1 MNRVLRL
8 VVLLSAVATSALGQN
23 DQTLSSP
30 KEQSQ
35 PRPSKDQVVRIGVT
49 LVQLDAVVTDKA
61 GKQVTDLT
69 REDFRLLVDGKPQ
82 RITNFS
88 YISNVAARPAAGR
101 DSGHADKLAP
111 LVPSP
116 GLQPEQVK
124 RTIALVIDDLN
135 MSFESMA
142 YTREALKKF
151 VTEQIQP
158 GDLSAIIVTG
168 GAPGSLQQFTSDKRL
183 LLSAVEHLRWNL
195 YGNGLLT
202 PDALTPI
209 RSSSAATS
217 LPPGPGLRTG
227 NAIGRLA
234 DREFDYYR
242 QQVFSIGTLGVAEQV
257 IRSLREL
264 PGRKSLVLFSE
275 GFFTLFGSRERT
287 PDNPLLD
294 PLNRLTDLANRSS
307 VMIYT
312 VHPPGLQTL
321 GLTAADNIRPEV
333 GFNSPNGDRVHQQMI
348 EALTERHQR
357 FFQSQQSLAY
367 LANTTGGFPVENTN
381 NLSAG
386 MRQILE
392 DQQGY
397 YLIGYVPDD
406 ATFNTVRG
414 LHAFHKISVTVDRPG
429 LRVRS
434 RTGFLGVPD
443 EDTKPAAPQTRPE
456 QLLAALTS
464 PFAATGVNLR
474 LTSIFANSQRGSYL
488 YSMVYI
494 DASQLTFNDE
504 PGDWHKAVV
513 DVLAVTFGSNGRV
526 VDQINRQD
534 NIRLRG
540 NAYGQALKHGLVYNI
555 TLPVKTAGPYQLRVA
570 VRDAASERVGS
581 ANQFVEVP
589 DVGKARLALSGMVVS
604 GKETEPG
611 SAKVGLKNASAI
623 GGGAGAGRSGE
634 ERKDTAGEDAADT
647 GPAVRSFRRGTDL
660 DIGFVYAIYNARLD
674 SKTYHPRLES
684 QIRLFKDGKQ
694 VYAGPST
701 PLVASSV
708 DDAKRIEI
716 AGQLHLTKELE
727 VGQYVLQIIVTDRL
741 AKTKYNTATQ
751 WTDFEVTQ

>member
-1 MNRVLRL
+1 MRVLLL
-8 VVLLSAVATSALGQN
+8 VVLLSALATSVLGQN
-23 DQTLSSP
+23 DL
-30 KEQSQ
+30 
-35 PRPSKDQVVRIGVT
+35 PSKNQAEQPKAATSRDQVVRIGVT

-88 YISNVAARPAAGR
+88 YISNVVARPAAPGR
-101 DSGHADKLAP
+101 DAGHADKLAP

-158 GDLSAIIVTG
+158 GDLVAIIVTG
-168 GAPGSLQQFTSDKRL
+168 GGSGALQQFTSDKRL
-183 LLSAVEHLRWNL
+183 LLSAAEHLRWNL

-217 LPPGPGLRTG
+217 LPPSPGLRTG
-227 NAIGRLA
+227 TAIGRLA

-275 GFFTLFGSRERT
+275 GFFTLLSSREST
-287 PDNPLLD
+287 PDNILLD

-307 VMIYT
+307 VIIYT
-312 VHPPGLQTL
+312 VHTSGLQPL
-321 GLTAADNIRPEV
+321 GLTAADNIKIDI
-333 GFNSPNGDRVHQQMI
+333 GFNSPNGGQVHHQMR
-348 EALTERHQR
+348 EALSERHLR
-357 FFQSQQSLAY
+357 FFESQQSLAY

-381 NLSAG
+381 DLSGG
-386 MRQILE
+386 MRRILE
-392 DQQGY
+392 DQEGY

-406 ATFNTVRG
+406 STFKTVRG
-414 LHAFHKISVTVDRPG
+414 LNAFHKISLKVNRPG
-429 LRVRS
+429 LHVRS

-464 PFAATGVNLR
+464 PFAATGVDLR
-474 LTSIFANSQRGSYL
+474 LTSIFANSQKGSYL

-494 DASQLTFNDE
+494 DANRLTFNEE
-504 PGDWHKAVV
+504 PGDWHKAVI
-513 DVLAVTFGSNGRV
+513 DVLAVTFGSKGRV

-540 NAYGQALKHGLVYNI
+540 NAYQQALKHGLAYNI
-555 TLPVKTAGPYQLRVA
+555 ILPVKTAGPYQLRVA
-570 VRDAASERVGS
+570 VRDAVSERVGS

-589 DVGKARLALSGMVVS
+589 DVSKARLALSGIVVS

-611 SAKVGLKNASAI
+611 AARAALKRASTTDSNATPAGDAKK
-623 GGGAGAGRSGE
+623 
-634 ERKDTAGEDAADT
+634 DAAGNDASDT
-647 GPAVRSFRRGTDL
+647 GPAVRSFRRGKDL
-660 DIGFVYAIYNARLD
+660 YVDFVYAIYNARLD
-674 SKTYHPRLES
+674 RKTYHPKLES

-694 VYAGPST
+694 VYAGPSA

-708 DDAKRIEI
+708 DDMKRIEI
-716 AGQLHLTKELE
+716 AGQLHLTRDLE
-727 VGQYVLQIIVTDRL
+727 AGQYVLQVIVTDRL

-751 WTDFEVTQ
+751 WTDFELTQ